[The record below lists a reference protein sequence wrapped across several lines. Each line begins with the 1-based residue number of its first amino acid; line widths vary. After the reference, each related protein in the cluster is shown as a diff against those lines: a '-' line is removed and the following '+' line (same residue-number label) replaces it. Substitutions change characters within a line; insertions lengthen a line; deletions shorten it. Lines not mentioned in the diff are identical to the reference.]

1 MRNDVKKLQARNL
14 IEAKD
19 RLDVVG
25 KPLLYTV
32 TDEFLDAFQLET
44 LKELPQL
51 PKQRSDD
58 EELFEE

>member
-1 MRNDVKKLQARNL
+1 MMFKKNFKARNL

>member
-1 MRNDVKKLQARNL
+1 M
-14 IEAKD
+14 
-19 RLDVVG
+19 VG

>member
-1 MRNDVKKLQARNL
+1 MKKKFQARNL